1 MAFLKHGGYQ
11 VRGSVRSLSDPRR
24 MKEVS
29 GAFKDYIDEMEILEM
44 ELLDE
49 ASI

>member
-1 MAFLKHGGYQ
+1 MAFLKHGGYL
-11 VRGSVRSLSDPRR
+11 VRGSVRSLKDPRR

-29 GAFKDYIDEMEILEM
+29 GTFKDYIDEMEILEM